1 MIESLFIGGSIM
13 WIELGLSIISA
24 AVVIERIWF
33 YRMSSC
39 DAVKLETEVSKAIYE
54 GDRGKV
60 YALLDKPKNSLHR
73 LFKTAIDHWQ
83 IDTEDMK
90 ILLAQ
95 EIRKEL
101 YRWEK
106 NLYVLEIIG
115 KIAPLLGL
123 LGTVLGMS
131 DMFQSLHLGGQVD
144 ANAVTGGIWKALFT
158 TIAGLTVAIPTIF
171 AHGVLSSRIENEEET
186 LSRSADF
193 LLREQLLRS
202 DKNEKK

>member
-13 WIELGLSIISA
+13 WIELGLSIISL

-33 YRMSSC
+33 FKSSSC
-39 DAVKLETEVSKAIYE
+39 DAEKLETEVGKAISE
-54 GDRGKV
+54 KNREAA

-73 LFKTAIDHWQ
+73 LFKAAFDHWQ
-83 IDTEDMK
+83 VNSEDMK
-90 ILLAQ
+90 ILLEQ
-95 EIRKEL
+95 QVRREM

-186 LSRSADF
+186 LNRSADF

-202 DKNEKK
+202 DSNEKK